1 METDQLRFIGQRL
14 HAASERPVGAN
25 IEDVGVHMEMR
36 GKGFG
41 IGLGAD
47 EYAAEIAPWKF
58 GAPAES
64 FRTERPNRPRFS
76 RFFGL
81 SGP

>member
-1 METDQLRFIGQRL
+1 METDQPRFIGQRL
-14 HAASERPVGAN
+14 HAGSERHVSAD
-25 IEDVGVHMEMR
+25 IEDVGVYMEMR

-41 IGLGAD
+41 IGLDVD

-76 RFFGL
+76 RIFGL
-81 SGP
+81 LGP